1 MTGARIA
8 QEYEAWLAESEYS
21 ADEPHRFAT
30 LAGSQRTDG

>member
-1 MTGARIA
+1 MTGAPIA